1 MHCGQFV
8 KVLLRY
14 FTFSVI
20 QVNLVSPNLR
30 DLHNSVGGVNME
42 TPANLSLEQQF
53 KLQLLREQ
61 VKTLNLE
68 QAQDYL
74 MELLRQSMIKDVR
87 FV

>member
-1 MHCGQFV
+1 
-8 KVLLRY
+8 
-14 FTFSVI
+14 
-20 QVNLVSPNLR
+20 
-30 DLHNSVGGVNME
+30 ME

-74 MELLRQSMIKDVR
+74 MELLRQSMVKDNLLRQWIKNP
-87 FV
+87 

>member
-1 MHCGQFV
+1 M
-8 KVLLRY
+8 LLRY

-20 QVNLVSPNLR
+20 QVNLVSLNLR

-74 MELLRQSMIKDVR
+74 MELLRQSMVKDNLLRQWIKNP
-87 FV
+87 